1 MELAEAGNRGHHR
14 HRGLITTTPVLV
26 IRQP

>member
-1 MELAEAGNRGHHR
+1 MALAEPGNRGHHR
-14 HRGLITTTPVLV
+14 RRGHITTTPVLV